1 MRFSVGFYRAL
12 KLVRLA
18 FRVIEVKHMYIL
30 VIVYELRAAPGLAR
44 LVVLLR
50 WLILE
55 SIQQWTVAV
64 RRTAPPTLGREFVRP
79 GMVPCRQRNARYLQT
94 NFRRIIYRLLII
106 Y

>member
-55 SIQQWTVAV
+55 
-64 RRTAPPTLGREFVRP
+64 
-79 GMVPCRQRNARYLQT
+79 
-94 NFRRIIYRLLII
+94 
-106 Y
+106 